1 MVTQSTSALRQRK
14 CRARRRQ
21 GTVVLHVEAHEF
33 RLVDALI
40 TAGRLTE
47 DESQRR
53 GLVEKAAAALLED
66 FAQRWLPK

>member
-1 MVTQSTSALRQRK
+1 MSNAAARQRR
-14 CRARRRQ
+14 CRTRRRQ

-53 GLVEKAAAALLED
+53 PLVEKAAAALLDD
-66 FAQRWLPK
+66 FTQRWLPK